1 LAELDDGNAALCT
14 TSKIDK
20 RPEGLERPWDDFV
33 RGLDIVGEPKRSG
46 GSRRCLLPDF
56 FGEDRCAMSTLG
68 ENDAAGETGDAGT
81 DDCYSMLHWNHLRAM
96 DRGVI

>member
-1 LAELDDGNAALCT
+1 
-14 TSKIDK
+14 
-20 RPEGLERPWDDFV
+20 
-33 RGLDIVGEPKRSG
+33 
-46 GSRRCLLPDF
+46 
-56 FGEDRCAMSTLG
+56 MSTLG